1 MSHIVTIQTQV
12 RDPGALA
19 AACRRLSLAEPK
31 QETATINTASRL
43 PPRHNFARRRET

>member
-12 RDPGALA
+12 RDSDALA

-31 QETATINTASRL
+31 QETATIKQA
-43 PPRHNFARRRET
+43 A